1 MSFSLINNVFFALP
15 KGIPITEGF
24 TLSFYSLCILT
35 GIIVAYVYGIK
46 VYKSIGI
53 SENDIFWG
61 VVIGVMLGI
70 LGARLYYVVYE
81 WDNYRDNPITAITG
95 ITRGGLAIHGGIIAA
110 AIWAPIYCKIK
121 KLSLLK
127 VFEGVAIGLLIGQIF
142 GRWGNFF
149 NQEAH
154 GGLVSRE
161 FLEAIW
167 VPRFIVNNM
176 YIIGGRLGDGT
187 RATGYFHPTF
197 YYEMLWNL
205 AGLFLIIM
213 IRKLWKKYWVGDSV
227 AYYLIWY
234 GFGRFFVEMLRTDP
248 LMTNIFGI
256 ELKQAQLIS
265 IAMFAIGIIL
275 LVLRHAFKYKPQSF
289 IEAVEEEKQKQLAL
303 ATGVSSEEA
312 VKEKI

>member
-1 MSFSLINNVFFALP
+1 MSLLNNTLLALP
-15 KGIPITEGF
+15 RGIPITDDF
-24 TLSFYSLCILT
+24 TLAFYSLCILT
-35 GIIVAYVYGIK
+35 GIIVAYFYGMK

-53 SENDIFWG
+53 SEDDMFWG
-61 VVIGVMLGI
+61 VIIGVALGI
-70 LGARLYYVVYE
+70 LGARLYYVAFE
-81 WDNYRDNPITAITG
+81 WERYRDNPITAITH

-110 AIWAPIYCKIK
+110 AIWAPIWCKIK
-121 KLSLLK
+121 KLSLLR
-127 VFEGVAIGLLIGQIF
+127 VIEGVAVGLLIGQIF

-154 GGLVSRE
+154 GGMVSRE

-167 VPRFIVNNM
+167 VPKFIIDNM
-176 YIIGGRLGDGT
+176 YISWGQMGDGT
-187 RATGYFHPTF
+187 YATGYFHPTF

-213 IRKLWKKYWVGDSV
+213 IRKTWKKYWIGDSL

-248 LMTNIFGI
+248 LRTTIFGI

-265 IAMFAIGIIL
+265 IAMFIIGVVL
-275 LVLRHAFKYKPQSF
+275 LVLRHSLKYKPQSF
-289 IEAVEEEKQKQLAL
+289 MEIVEEEKQKKL
-303 ATGVSSEEA
+303 
-312 VKEKI
+312 VKELEITVEEVTEEML

>member
-1 MSFSLINNVFFALP
+1 
-15 KGIPITEGF
+15 
-24 TLSFYSLCILT
+24 
-35 GIIVAYVYGIK
+35 
-46 VYKSIGI
+46 
-53 SENDIFWG
+53 
-61 VVIGVMLGI
+61 MLGI

-265 IAMFAIGIIL
+265 IVMFAVGIIL

-303 ATGVSSEEA
+303 ATSASSEEA
-312 VKEKI
+312 VEEKI

>member
-1 MSFSLINNVFFALP
+1 VFFALP

-70 LGARLYYVVYE
+70 LGARLYYVAYE

-127 VFEGVAIGLLIGQIF
+127 VLEGVAIGLLIGQIF

-154 GGLVSRE
+154 GGLVPGATLAEQRAYLEGLHLPE
-161 FLEAIW
+161 F
-167 VPRFIVNNM
+167 
-176 YIIGGRLGDGT
+176 IIDQMLIQGGSST
-187 RATGYFHPTF
+187 APVTGYYHPTF
-197 YYEMLWNL
+197 LYESLLNIL
-205 AGLFLIIM
+205 GLIIYM
-213 IRKLWKKYWVGDSV
+213 VARRFIKKLYLGDSV
-227 AYYLIWY
+227 AFYLVWY
-234 GFGRFFVEMLRTDP
+234 GGVRFFIEGMRTDP
-248 LMTNIFGI
+248 LYIGDI
-256 ELKQAQLIS
+256 KVARLIS
-265 IAMFAIGIIL
+265 ILFIIVGVAIF
-275 LVLRHAFKYKPQSF
+275 VLRRVFKFALISNYDTFYKARD
-289 IEAVEEEKQKQLAL
+289 IE
-303 ATGVSSEEA
+303 VSNS
-312 VKEKI
+312 